1 MLGQN
6 ERIKPINIE
15 DEMRT
20 SYISYA
26 MSVIVQRALP
36 DVRDGLK
43 PVHRRVV
50 YAMKELGLTHRSSF
64 KKSARIVGETMGKY
78 HPHGD
83 SAIYDTLVRMAQDFS
98 YRYPL
103 VDGQGNFGSID
114 GDSAAAMRYTEA
126 RMSAITES
134 LLSDIEK
141 NTCDFMPNFDGQL
154 EEPTVLPTEFPNL
167 LVNGSSGIAVGMA
180 TNIPPHNMGEVI
192 DATVTMIDNPDAT
205 IKDLMK
211 HIQGPDFPTG
221 AYICG
226 REGIHQAYK
235 TGRGRVIMRAVT
247 QREQL
252 SQGKEAIVVTEIPYM
267 VNKARLVEE
276 IANLVRQKKLEGI
289 GDLRD
294 ESDRD
299 GMRIVIELKRG
310 ENPEVILNQLY
321 KHTRM
326 QSTFG
331 IILLALVDNRPQYLT
346 LREMIGHFIDHRRD
360 VILRRTRFDLEKAE
374 ARLHIVEGLRIA
386 VDNIDEVVALIRKSK
401 DRPDAMQNLMS
412 RFALSEI
419 QAKAIL
425 EMQLQRLIALEREK
439 LEEEYNQ
446 LLKDIDY
453 YRKILNTPSLVMSIM
468 KEDLLKIRERFA
480 DDRRTKIVGAASD
493 LEIEDL
499 IAEENMVVTI
509 SHTGYIKRIGTSTYR
524 RQIRG
529 GRGITAMSTKEEDF
543 VERLYIASTHH
554 YILFFTNRGRV
565 HWLKVYEIPQV
576 GRQSKGKAIVNLLQ
590 LEKDEVVTAMV
601 PVAEF
606 SGDRYL
612 FMATKKGVVKKTDL
626 GSFANPRRGGI
637 NAISLDEGDQL
648 LSVWMTTEGDEVILA
663 TRNGMAIRFSES
675 DVRPMGRTAR
685 GVIGMTIAEDD
696 EIVGMVVTHHDAFL
710 LTITESGFGKRTHVD
725 EYRKIHRGGKGVI
738 DIQTT
743 KRNGKVIGILDCF
756 DDDEFMVITKKG
768 VAIRTS
774 VEGIRSISRNTQGV
788 TIIRLEEGDEVAAIG
803 KLPEAKEERK
813 VGNVMDLSAEDAED
827 IDQNGEFSDEELV
840 QDILEPDPNNH
851 EDLQDDGLPK
861 ETQDDSE

>member
-1 MLGQN
+1 MFGQN

-43 PVHRRVV
+43 PVHRRVI
-50 YAMKELGLTHRSSF
+50 YAMKELGLTHRSVF

-103 VDGQGNFGSID
+103 VFGQGNFGSID
-114 GDSAAAMRYTEA
+114 GDRAAAMRYTEA
-126 RMSAITES
+126 RMSAITEM
-134 LLSDIEK
+134 LLTDIEK
-141 NTCDFMPNFDGQL
+141 NTVNYMPNFDGQL
-154 EEPTVLPTEFPNL
+154 EEPMVLPAEYPNL

-192 DATVTMIDNPDAT
+192 DATVAMIDNPDIN
-205 IKDLMK
+205 IKGLMK
-211 HIQGPDFPTG
+211 HIKGPDFPTG

-226 REGIHQAYK
+226 REGIHSAYK

-247 QREQL
+247 RREQ
-252 SQGKEAIVVTEIPYM
+252 SPQGKESIIVSEIPYM

-276 IANLVRQKKLEGI
+276 IAMLVRHKKIEGI
-289 GDLRD
+289 SDLRD
-294 ESDRD
+294 ESDRE
-299 GMRIVIELKRG
+299 GMRIVVDLKRN
-310 ENPEVILNQLY
+310 ENPEVVLNQLY

-346 LREMIGHFIDHRRD
+346 LSEMISHFINHRRE
-360 VILRRTRFDLEKAE
+360 VILRRTKYDLDKAL
-374 ARLHIVEGLRIA
+374 ARCHIVEGLRIA
-386 VDNIDEVVALIRKSK
+386 VDNIDEVVELIRKSK
-401 DRPDAMQNLMS
+401 DRPEAMSGLMA
-412 RFALSEI
+412 RFELSEI

-425 EMQLQRLIALEREK
+425 EMQLARLIGLERDK
-439 LEEEYNQ
+439 LEAEYNQ
-446 LLKDIDY
+446 LIKDIEH
-453 YRKILNTPSLVMSIM
+453 YRKILATPEIVMSIM
-468 KEDLLKIRERFA
+468 KEELLKIKERFN
-480 DDRRTKIVGAASD
+480 DERRTHIVDAASD

-509 SHTGYIKRIGTSTYR
+509 SHTGYIKRIATSTYR

-529 GRGITAMSTKEEDF
+529 GRGITAMNTKEEDF
-543 VERLYIASTHH
+543 VEQLYIASTHH
-554 YILFFTNRGRV
+554 YILFFTDRGRV

-590 LEKDEVVTAMV
+590 LDKGETVTAMV

-606 SGDRYL
+606 NGERYL
-612 FMATKKGVVKKTDL
+612 FMSTRKGIVKKTDL
-626 GSFANPRRGGI
+626 KSFSNPRRGGI
-637 NAISLDEGDQL
+637 NAINLDEGDQL
-648 LSVWMTTEGDEVILA
+648 LSVFMTTANDEVILA
-663 TRNGMAIRFSES
+663 TRNGMAIRFIES
-675 DVRPMGRTAR
+675 DVRAMGRTAR
-685 GVIGMTIAEDD
+685 GVVGMKIAEDD
-696 EIVGMVVTHHDAFL
+696 EIVGMVVTQSDACL
-710 LTITESGFGKRTHVD
+710 LTVTEKGYGKRTLVD
-725 EYRKIHRGGKGVI
+725 GYRKIRRGGKGVI

-743 KRNGKVIGILDCF
+743 ERNGKVIGILECVE
-756 DDDEFMVITKKG
+756 DDEFMVITKGG

-774 VEGIRSISRNTQGV
+774 VKGVRTISRNTQGV
-788 TIIRLEEGDEVAAIG
+788 KIIRLEESDEVSAIG
-803 KLPEAKEERK
+803 KLPEAKEEK
-813 VGNVMDLSAEDAED
+813 SVEYQPELLEDEVED
-827 IDQNGEFSDEELV
+827 QETELLEDEVDDQETEEIASEFEESDE
-840 QDILEPDPNNH
+840 
-851 EDLQDDGLPK
+851 
-861 ETQDDSE
+861 

>member
-1 MLGQN
+1 MFGQN

-50 YAMKELGLTHRSSF
+50 YAMKELGLTHRSAF

-103 VDGQGNFGSID
+103 VFGQGNFGSID
-114 GDSAAAMRYTEA
+114 GDRAAAMRYTEA
-126 RMSAITES
+126 RMSAITET
-134 LLSDIEK
+134 LLTDIEK
-141 NTCDFMPNFDGQL
+141 NTVNYMPNFDGQL
-154 EEPTVLPTEFPNL
+154 DEPTVLPAEYPNL

-192 DATVTMIDNPDAT
+192 DATVAMIDNPDID
-205 IKDLMK
+205 IKGLMK
-211 HIQGPDFPTG
+211 YIKGPDFPTG

-226 REGIHQAYK
+226 REGIHSAYT

-247 QREQL
+247 SREQ
-252 SQGKEAIVVTEIPYM
+252 SPQGKESIIVSEIPYM

-276 IANLVRQKKLEGI
+276 IAMLVRHKKIEGI
-289 GDLRD
+289 SDLRD

-299 GMRIVIELKRG
+299 GMRIVVDMKRN
-310 ENPEVILNQLY
+310 ENPEVVLNQLY

-346 LREMIGHFIDHRRD
+346 LLEMISHFLNHRRE
-360 VILRRTRFDLEKAE
+360 VILRRTKFDLDKAL
-374 ARLHIVEGLRIA
+374 ARCHIVEGLRIA

-401 DRPDAMQNLMS
+401 DRAEAMSGLMA
-412 RFALSEI
+412 RFELSDI

-425 EMQLQRLIALEREK
+425 EMQLSRLIGLERDK
-439 LEEEYNQ
+439 LEAEYNQ
-446 LLKDIDY
+446 LIQDIEH
-453 YRKILNTPSLVMSIM
+453 YRKILGTPEMVMGIIR
-468 KEDLLKIRERFA
+468 EELLKIKERFN
-480 DDRRTKIVGAASD
+480 DERRTNIVDAASD

-509 SHTGYIKRIGTSTYR
+509 SHTGYIKRIATSTYR

-529 GRGITAMSTKEEDF
+529 GRGITAMNTKEEDF
-543 VERLYIASTHH
+543 VEQLYIASTHH
-554 YILFFTNRGRV
+554 YILFFTDRGRV
-565 HWLKVYEIPQV
+565 HWLKVYELPQV

-590 LEKDEVVTAMV
+590 LDKGETVTAMV

-606 SGDRYL
+606 NGERFL
-612 FMATKKGVVKKTDL
+612 FMSTRKGIVKKTDL
-626 GSFANPRRGGI
+626 SAFSNPRRGGI
-637 NAISLDEGDQL
+637 NAINLDADDQL
-648 LSVWMTTEGDEVILA
+648 LSVFMTTANDEVILA
-663 TRNGMAIRFSES
+663 TRNGMAIRFVES
-675 DVRPMGRTAR
+675 DVRSMGRTAR
-685 GVIGMTIAEDD
+685 GVVGMKIAKDD
-696 EIVGMVVTHHDAFL
+696 EIVGMVVTDSDACL
-710 LTITESGFGKRTHVD
+710 LTVTEKGFGKRTLVD
-725 EYRKIHRGGKGVI
+725 GYRKIRRGGKGVI

-743 KRNGKVIGILDCF
+743 ERNGKVIGILECV
-756 DDDEFMVITKKG
+756 DDDEFMVITKGG

-774 VEGIRSISRNTQGV
+774 VKGVRTISRNTQGV
-788 TIIRLEEGDEVAAIG
+788 KIIRLEESDEVSAIG
-803 KLPEAKEERK
+803 KLPEAKEEK
-813 VGNVMDLSAEDAED
+813 NVASQPDLLEDELEDQETEEITSESAE
-827 IDQNGEFSDEELV
+827 SDE
-840 QDILEPDPNNH
+840 
-851 EDLQDDGLPK
+851 
-861 ETQDDSE
+861 